1 MRYMFKTGHRSII
14 HQLLI
19 AVLFL
24 GICLSY
30 PGQPVTILAEAANEP
45 ELQQDSGSLELKC
58 NLEPKTWVSAGFALP
73 GRVEHLLVETG
84 DIVQA
89 GQQLAELS
97 NLQQYQAAIATAEL
111 NVILAKNSLDTL
123 QEQADYQLALAEQT
137 QAQANKAV
145 EDASW
150 QLSSIKRPFS
160 QQAIDQAF
168 ANQILAKKQLDQ
180 LRKDLEKVEKQ
191 LDDKRNGFWRF
202 VRSSQVKQQILF
214 LQHQVA
220 LAESRYQDAVQ
231 KYKDRLKP
239 PDPLDVAQAEAKLA
253 AAQAQAEKA
262 QLDRDR
268 LANGPD
274 PDELARLGAQLQTA
288 QGELNAAQ
296 SALANARLTA
306 PIKGEVTA
314 VEVKAGEWASPGQSV
329 LVIADLEHWIVQ
341 CDELT
346 QEEIIAIQPGESVQ
360 IRLDALPDLDLMGTV
375 ATVGYTYQEIRDEA
389 RFDAKIDLI
398 GDNPELRWGMTAR
411 VIPATGIQ

>member
-1 MRYMFKTGHRSII
+1 MFKTSHRSII
-14 HQLLI
+14 HLLLI
-19 AVLFL
+19 AALFS
-24 GICLSY
+24 GMCLSL
-30 PGQPVTILAEAANEP
+30 PGWPLTILAVAANGP
-45 ELQQDSGSLELKC
+45 GLQQDSSSLELKC
-58 NLEPKTWVSAGFALP
+58 KLEPRTWVSAGFAIP
-73 GRVEHLLVETG
+73 GRIEHLLVETG

-97 NLQQYQAAIATAEL
+97 NLQKYQAAIATADL

-145 EDASW
+145 EDATW
-150 QLSSIKRPFS
+150 QLASIKHPFS

-168 ANQILAKKQLDQ
+168 ANQILAEKKLDQ

-191 LDDKRNGFWRF
+191 LNDKRNGIWRF
-202 VRSSQVKQQILF
+202 VKSRLVKQQILF
-214 LQHQVA
+214 LQREVA
-220 LAESRYQDAVQ
+220 LAESHYQDAVQ

-239 PDPLDVAQAEAKLA
+239 PDPIDVAQAEAKLA

-262 QLDRDR
+262 QLDRER

-274 PDELARLGAQLQTA
+274 PDELARLEAQMQSA
-288 QGELNAAQ
+288 EAELNAAR
-296 SALANARLTA
+296 SALADADLTA
-306 PIKGEVTA
+306 PIMGRVAA
-314 VEVKAGEWASPGQSV
+314 VQVKAGEWTLPGQSV

-346 QEEIIAIQPGESVQ
+346 QQEIIAIQPGESVQ

-375 ATVGYTYQEIRDEA
+375 ATIGDTYQEIRDEA
-389 RFDAKIDLI
+389 RFYAKIDLI
-398 GDNPELRWGMTAR
+398 GDDPGLRWGMTAR
-411 VIPATGIQ
+411 VIPVPGTQ